1 MIIAFL
7 EKYNSAT
14 RQDINNLLLG
24 KLSDALNEQQKLN
37 KIRNLIYAMSKKEK
51 TIKNSGSD
59 RNSKW
64 VLT

>member
-7 EKYNSAT
+7 ERYNFAT
-14 RQDINNLLLG
+14 RQDINNLLLD

-37 KIRNLIYAMSKKEK
+37 KIRNLIYSMSKKEK
-51 TIKNSGSD
+51 TIKNLGSD